1 MMLKQR
7 GGLVALLAALFLAT
21 SALWATDAESAPKP
35 VSEDNF
41 AEVQLLTFNDFHGN
55 LEPVSTGLPDC
66 PTAGGAAY
74 LGAYLDLYEQQN
86 PDGTIR
92 VHAGDSVGGSPLIS
106 SYFHDE
112 PTIEAMNLM
121 DLDVGTLGNHEF
133 DEGGEEMLRLIK
145 GGQRDDGGE
154 FKIGP
159 DGEPIN
165 TSDPDFAGADFPYI
179 SANVV
184 YADTGEPVLD
194 PYTIVERDGVK
205 IGFIGVT
212 TPETEQIVVPDAVA
226 PFDFLDI
233 SDTVDRYTAE
243 LQEQGVETIVVLA
256 HSGAGQTGSNKAT
269 GEIITET
276 RQMNDEV
283 DVVVAGHSHS
293 RLNAKIDGKLVVQA
307 YSYGTAFADVDLVI
321 NRDTG
326 DIVKSSAE
334 IVRTCTDGI
343 EPDPELAALVA
354 EYQTAIEPIAGRV
367 VGTAAETITRDAP
380 SDLTPA
386 GESALGD
393 LIADA
398 QRAYSDADFAFMNP
412 GGIRA
417 NIEAGEVTYAELF
430 AVQPFDNGLVTMEL
444 TGEQIYRLLEQQFR
458 ADGSATILQVS
469 GLKYTYNPTSPVGS
483 KITSVTLPDGTAL
496 APDPNTTYTVAVNG
510 YLATGGDGFTV
521 FTEGQNVQTEGGD
534 LEALVAYIQSLG
546 QPFTAPDPYTE
557 LRISTTTP

>member
-1 MMLKQR
+1 MTRSMTLRQR
-7 GGLVALLAALFLAT
+7 GVLLALLAAFFLMI
-21 SALWATDAESAPKP
+21 SGSWATDAESKP
-35 VSEDNF
+35 RPASQDNF

-55 LEPVSTGLPDC
+55 LEPVSTSLPGC

-121 DLDVGTLGNHEF
+121 ELDVGTLGNHEF
-133 DEGGEEMLRLIK
+133 DEGAQEMLRLID
-145 GGQRDDGGE
+145 GGQRSDEGA

-184 YADTGEPVLD
+184 YADTGELVLD

-293 RLNAKIDGKLVVQA
+293 RLNAKVDGKLVVQA

-321 NRDTG
+321 NRETG
-326 DIVKSSAE
+326 DVVKSSAE
-334 IVRTCTDGI
+334 IVRTCTDGV

-354 EYQTAIEPIAGRV
+354 EYQAAIEPIANRV
-367 VGTAAETITRDAP
+367 VGTAGEPITRESTA
-380 SDLTPA
+380 A

-398 QRAYSDADFAFMNP
+398 QRTFAGADFAFMNP

-430 AVQPFDNGLVTMEL
+430 AVQPFDNGLVTMDL
-444 TGEQIYRLLEQQFR
+444 TGEQVYRLLEQQFR
-458 ADGSATILQVS
+458 ADGGSTILQVS
-469 GLKYTYNPTSPVGS
+469 GLEYTYNPSNPVGS
-483 KITSVTLPDGTAL
+483 KVTSVTLPDGSTL
-496 APDPNTTYTVAVNG
+496 DPSATYTVAVNG
-510 YLATGGDGFTV
+510 FLATGGDGFTV
-521 FTEGQNVQTEGGD
+521 FEEGQNVQTVGGD
-534 LEALVAYIQSLG
+534 LEALEAYIQGLA
-546 QPFTAPDPYTE
+546 QPFTAPDPFTDP
-557 LRISTTTP
+557 RITTA

>member
-1 MMLKQR
+1 MTLRQR
-7 GGLVALLAALFLAT
+7 GALLALLAAFFLT
-21 SALWATDAESAPKP
+21 ISGSWATDAESKPKP
-35 VSEDNF
+35 APQDNF
-41 AEVQLLTFNDFHGN
+41 AEIQLLTFNDFHGN
-55 LEPVSTGLPDC
+55 LEPVSTNLPGC

-121 DLDVGTLGNHEF
+121 ELDVGTLGNHEF
-133 DEGGEEMLRLIK
+133 DEGAQEMLRLID
-145 GGQRDDGGE
+145 GGQRSDEGA

-184 YADTGEPVLD
+184 YADTGELVLD

-293 RLNAKIDGKLVVQA
+293 RLNAKVDGKLVVQA

-321 NRDTG
+321 NRETG
-326 DIVKSSAE
+326 DVVKSSAE
-334 IVRTCTDGI
+334 IVRTCTDGV

-354 EYQTAIEPIAGRV
+354 EYQAAIEPIANRV
-367 VGTAAETITRDAP
+367 VGTAGEPITRESTA
-380 SDLTPA
+380 A

-398 QRAYSDADFAFMNP
+398 QRTFAGADFAFMNP

-430 AVQPFDNGLVTMEL
+430 AVQPFDNGLVTMDL
-444 TGEQIYRLLEQQFR
+444 TGEQVYRLLEQQFR
-458 ADGSATILQVS
+458 ADGGSTILQVS
-469 GLKYTYNPTSPVGS
+469 GLRYTYNP
-483 KITSVTLPDGTAL
+483 
-496 APDPNTTYTVAVNG
+496 
-510 YLATGGDGFTV
+510 
-521 FTEGQNVQTEGGD
+521 
-534 LEALVAYIQSLG
+534 
-546 QPFTAPDPYTE
+546 
-557 LRISTTTP
+557 RILSGRR

>member
-7 GGLVALLAALFLAT
+7 GVLVALLAALFLAL
-21 SALWATDAESAPKP
+21 SALWGTPAESAPKP

-55 LEPVSTGLPDC
+55 LEPVNVGLEGC
-66 PTAGGAAY
+66 ETAGGAAY

-121 DLDVGTLGNHEF
+121 GLDVGTLGNHEF
-133 DEGGEEMLRLIK
+133 DEGEQELLRLIN
-145 GGQRDDGGE
+145 GGQRNDGGE

-165 TSDPDFAGADFPYI
+165 TSDPDFSGADFPYI

-184 YADTGEPVLD
+184 YADTGDLVLD

-276 RQMNDEV
+276 RQMSDEV

-293 RLNAKIDGKLVVQA
+293 RLNAKVDGKLVVQA

-326 DIVKSSAE
+326 DVVKSSAE

-354 EYQTAIEPIAGRV
+354 EYQTAIEPIASRL

-398 QRAYSDADFAFMNP
+398 QRAYADADFAFMNP

-430 AVQPFDNGLVTMEL
+430 ALQPFDNGLVTMEL
-444 TGEQIYRLLEQQFR
+444 TGEQVYRLLEQQFR

-469 GLKYTYNPTSPVGS
+469 GLKYTYNPSNPVGS
-483 KITSVTLPDGTAL
+483 KITSVTLPDGTL
-496 APDPNTTYTVAVNG
+496 LDPTATYTLAVNG
-510 YLATGGDGFTV
+510 YLATGGDGFAV
-521 FTEGQNVQTEGGD
+521 FEEGQNVQTVGGD
-534 LEALVAYIQSLG
+534 LEALVAYIQSLE

-557 LRISTTTP
+557 LRIRTTTA

>member
-1 MMLKQR
+1 MTRSMTLRQR
-7 GGLVALLAALFLAT
+7 GALLALLAAFFLAI
-21 SALWATDAESAPKP
+21 SGSWATDAESKP
-35 VSEDNF
+35 RPESQDNF

-55 LEPVSTGLPDC
+55 LEPVSTNLPGC

-121 DLDVGTLGNHEF
+121 ELDVGTLGNHEF
-133 DEGGEEMLRLIK
+133 DEGAQEMLRLIN
-145 GGQRDDGGE
+145 GGQRSDGGE
-154 FKIGP
+154 FKTGP

-184 YADTGEPVLD
+184 YAETGELVLD

-293 RLNAKIDGKLVVQA
+293 RLNAKVDGKLVVQA

-321 NRDTG
+321 NRETG
-326 DIVKSSAE
+326 DVVKSSAE
-334 IVRTCTDGI
+334 IVRTCTNGI

-354 EYQTAIEPIAGRV
+354 EYQAAIEPIASRV
-367 VGTAAETITRDAP
+367 VGTAAEPITRDTTA
-380 SDLTPA
+380 A

-398 QRAYSDADFAFMNP
+398 QRTFAGADFAFMNP
-412 GGIRA
+412 GGIRE
-417 NIEAGEVTYAELF
+417 NIAAGEVTYAELF
-430 AVQPFDNGLVTMEL
+430 AVQPFDNGLVTMDL
-444 TGEQIYRLLEQQFR
+444 TGEQVYRLLEQQFR
-458 ADGSATILQVS
+458 ADGGSTILQVS
-469 GLKYTYNPTSPVGS
+469 GLEYTYNPANPVGS
-483 KITSVTLPDGTAL
+483 KVTSVILPDGSTL
-496 APDPNTTYTVAVNG
+496 DPNATYTVAVNG
-510 YLATGGDGFTV
+510 FLATGGDGFTV
-521 FTEGQNVQTEGGD
+521 FEEGQNVQTVGGD
-534 LEALVAYIQSLG
+534 LEALEAYIQSLE
-546 QPFTAPDPYTE
+546 QPFTAPDPFTNP
-557 LRISTTTP
+557 RITIG

>member
-1 MMLKQR
+1 
-7 GGLVALLAALFLAT
+7 
-21 SALWATDAESAPKP
+21 
-35 VSEDNF
+35 
-41 AEVQLLTFNDFHGN
+41 
-55 LEPVSTGLPDC
+55 
-66 PTAGGAAY
+66 
-74 LGAYLDLYEQQN
+74 
-86 PDGTIR
+86 

-121 DLDVGTLGNHEF
+121 ELDVGTLGNHEF
-133 DEGGEEMLRLIK
+133 DEGAQEMLRLID
-145 GGQRDDGGE
+145 GGQRSDEGA

-184 YADTGEPVLD
+184 YADTGELVLD

-293 RLNAKIDGKLVVQA
+293 RLNAKVDGKLVVQA

-321 NRDTG
+321 NRETG
-326 DIVKSSAE
+326 DVVKSSAE
-334 IVRTCTDGI
+334 IVRTCTDGV

-354 EYQTAIEPIAGRV
+354 EYQAAIEPIANRV
-367 VGTAAETITRDAP
+367 VGTAGEPITRESTA
-380 SDLTPA
+380 A

-398 QRAYSDADFAFMNP
+398 QRTFAGADFAFMNP

-430 AVQPFDNGLVTMEL
+430 AVQPFDNGLVTMDL
-444 TGEQIYRLLEQQFR
+444 TGEQVYRLLEQQFR
-458 ADGSATILQVS
+458 ADGGSTILQVS
-469 GLKYTYNPTSPVGS
+469 GLEYTYNPSNPVGS
-483 KITSVTLPDGTAL
+483 KVTSVTLPDGSTL
-496 APDPNTTYTVAVNG
+496 DPSATYTVAVNG
-510 YLATGGDGFTV
+510 FLATGGDGFTV
-521 FTEGQNVQTEGGD
+521 FEEGQNVQTVGGD
-534 LEALVAYIQSLG
+534 LEALEAYIQGPRSALHRPRPLHRPEDHNSLG
-546 QPFTAPDPYTE
+546 KPQRRGASISAP
-557 LRISTTTP
+557 LRCFAFGLNLHRGGASPRS